1 MQELE
6 SMPFISKQKGR
17 MSQLLKQKSKVGAVR
32 ESRKKY
38 DAFDFGKRYRDKEGN
53 VKYQNEEK
61 KEG

>member
-1 MQELE
+1 
-6 SMPFISKQKGR
+6 

-61 KEG
+61 KENSNTINKDGKTNKI